1 MSTAAET
8 RTVPTAAI
16 HEGFL
21 IHAGFRYLKLAS
33 LLCVLAVVAY
43 WWDTPAGG
51 PNGGTWLGYT
61 LGTIGALLIVWL
73 TWLGR
78 RKRNYASRLGTVRG
92 WLSAHVYLGL
102 SLITIATLH
111 TGFHFGWN
119 VHTLSY
125 VLMLMVIASGVYGI
139 VVYARYPTLI
149 TVNRDQGT
157 RETWLAELDEL
168 NEQSLKLADSLDT
181 QVHQVI
187 VQSIDRIRIGG
198 NLRAQLFGPSEPVRT
213 AFARVEKEL
222 GMTTRFMASQI
233 RAQRSMPSLAP
244 DTTSTVMFM
253 AGQLAGSTQDNESAQ
268 KLLDLVARRRD
279 LTSRINRDIRLH
291 AQMQVWLYIHVP
303 LSFALLA
310 ALTAHILSVFIYW

>member
-1 MSTAAET
+1 MSAAESA
-8 RTVPTAAI
+8 TVPAAAM

-21 IHAGFRYLKLAS
+21 VHARFRYLKLAS

-43 WWDTPAGG
+43 WWHNPAGG
-51 PNGGTWLGYT
+51 ANGGTWLGYT

-78 RKRNYASRLGTVRG
+78 RKRKYASRLGTVRG

-102 SLITIATLH
+102 SLVTIATLH

-125 VLMLMVIASGVYGI
+125 VLMLGVIASGVYGI

-149 TVNRDQGT
+149 TVNRDQGN
-157 RETWLAELDEL
+157 RDAWLAELDEL
-168 NEQSLKLADSLDT
+168 NEQSLKLADTLDAQT
-181 QVHQVI
+181 HQVI
-187 VQSIDRIRIGG
+187 VRSIDRIRIGG
-198 NLRAQLFGPSEPVRT
+198 GLRAQLLGPRQPVRS
-213 AFARVEKEL
+213 AFEQVKKEL
-222 GMTTRFMASQI
+222 SETTSFMASQVRPRRNAPAI
-233 RAQRSMPSLAP
+233 AP

-253 AGQLAGSTQDNESAQ
+253 AGQLAGSSQDNENVQ
-268 KLLDLVARRRD
+268 KLLDLIARRRD

-291 AQMQVWLYIHVP
+291 AQMQIWLYIHVP
-303 LSFALLA
+303 LTFALLA
-310 ALTAHILSVFIYW
+310 ALIAHILSVFIYW